1 MVQVGAEI
9 RGTGGA
15 ELEIVGKV
23 LVRDDAVAEA
33 GPEFRKSAAIFERS
47 RGRMGMVWKT
57 YQDAIR

>member
-33 GPEFRKSAAIFERS
+33 SPKVQKVS
-47 RGRMGMVWKT
+47 RN
-57 YQDAIR
+57 IRNVEW